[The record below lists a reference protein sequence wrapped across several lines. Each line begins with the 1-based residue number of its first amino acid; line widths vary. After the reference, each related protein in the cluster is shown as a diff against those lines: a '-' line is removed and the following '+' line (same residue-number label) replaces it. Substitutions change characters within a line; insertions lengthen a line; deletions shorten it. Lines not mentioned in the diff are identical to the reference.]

1 MKKFAVACAL
11 TGLIL
16 ASVQKTEAHQPEG
29 VLYFLWQW
37 PAGMPVL
44 DTNLSEWEVLPEEYW
59 FSNADFGTKI
69 FQSEGQGGRVTT
81 GMDPG
86 KMDMRYAVS
95 ANAADNRF
103 YFAYERFDNAW
114 TAWADIEPKIDAD
127 HSAGSFWVEEGMT
140 EEEAKRAKS
149 RGAQPY
155 HLFFSGGGGTP
166 GFDWSWNWQTAA
178 DWYEDPR
185 FMDAAYAFSGEPLS
199 NQEYFVKAE
208 FYLSGF
214 NGIAHNADEPR
225 PYAVILSREA
235 LDHPIAVIAD
245 YYLSSFVAQPSWIQD
260 DSRRNRGTGLVL
272 TAKFANRI
280 PKTVR
285 NPIRMVAN
293 TSKTSQKEQKSA
305 MHREFDIG
313 EN

>member
-214 NGIAHNADEPR
+214 NDFKWDDPDYSFNSIHDIQEGEISGIAVEVYDTDPDCAAGDEGAECAARWSLATFNETFGNADFFTDFLVMPLDE
-225 PYAVILSREA
+225 EA
-235 LDHPIAVIAD
+235 LATAVEED
-245 YYLSSFVAQPSWIQD
+245 SWGAIKASMTQ
-260 DSRRNRGTGLVL
+260 
-272 TAKFANRI
+272 
-280 PKTVR
+280 
-285 NPIRMVAN
+285 
-293 TSKTSQKEQKSA
+293 
-305 MHREFDIG
+305 
-313 EN
+313 